1 MLQIKLTE
9 TQRKVF
15 LKSFSERDMQQE
27 LKVLFEKMYKTSVY
41 ILQGTEEFGK
51 DLIIK
56 INEPT
61 GTRYISVVVK
71 MGDISGAVKD
81 TQLLIVKNQIEQS
94 FKKDFY
100 INDKIGL
107 QKVNEVF
114 VVLFGVFSNNA
125 QINIDIFLKDQHF
138 SRQVKLFDINHMD
151 EYFIQY
157 YPEIFCGA
165 SGLEAL
171 MNKDK
176 ELDNLLLQ
184 KDKYL
189 SKSFIEPNVKKF
201 KRNGQKKLLISHL
214 SNEQILTKTINESLF
229 GVEESINSFAQKL
242 LSKKEY
248 VLVEGEAGSGKSVF
262 SIKLAQEFIK
272 IAINELPVNKK
283 IENQSSIKVPVL
295 TKALSLVASSLD
307 EVVKDCYQD
316 STYNF
321 TPIVIIVDGLDEIT
335 KQDRLDVITK
345 SINYANREN
354 LSLIF
359 TCRKNYNIIDGLD
372 NFLHYEILAFEIN
385 QAINYIKKLIINNEI
400 LLESLIKGL
409 KQIEHQIPLYP
420 MALSLLVEIVKEHNE
435 VPASISE
442 LYARYINLVLGE
454 KDSSKGIEVLF
465 EYKIKKNFLSELS
478 YSVFFLNNETV
489 IEYDSF
495 YGFTEKY
502 VTSHRHISN
511 SSNFID
517 ELKRSSLLKFDD
529 NKVEFLHKSFL
540 DYFVAEYFLSNRDE
554 LDDIGNFEQIYELYY
569 VDFWNDVAL
578 FFFGIQTKV
587 TKQVL
592 DKIIRLG
599 EEKRKESDS
608 PLIAIDLF
616 LLGRLMQYAW
626 DSKSEAKELMIEYAS
641 GIILD
646 VRSEIL
652 NLLIEKT
659 GIEKLPTISADFATL
674 HLFDLSFSSLFLV
687 REIEKFIEHNFN
699 VLKTKN
705 EITEAD
711 DNAIIYFSS
720 IFVLTNYKIANK
732 DFIERF
738 FNDFLLIENKIK
750 DKEITIPLLKL
761 FNFLIKKDVISVPSE
776 IENKLEIEYKKLSK
790 KFNNLIIKAFV
801 TKNRNELPYYRR
813 DHKKT

>member
-9 TQRKVF
+9 TQRKIF
-15 LKSFSERDMQQE
+15 LKSFSEREMQQE

-56 INEPT
+56 RDEPT

-81 TQLLIVKNQIEQS
+81 MQLFIVKNQIEQS
-94 FKKDFY
+94 FKRDFY

-107 QKVNEVF
+107 QKINEVF

-138 SRQVKLFDINHMD
+138 SRQVQLFDINDMD
-151 EYFIQY
+151 KYFMQY

-176 ELDNLLLQ
+176 ELDYLLFQ
-184 KDKYL
+184 KDKFL

-229 GVEESINSFAQKL
+229 GVEESISSFAQKL

-248 VLVEGEAGSGKSVF
+248 VLIEGEAGSGKSVF
-262 SIKLAQEFIK
+262 SIKLVQEFIK

-283 IENQSSIKVPVL
+283 IENQPSIKVPIL
-295 TKALSLVASSLD
+295 TKALSLVTLSLE
-307 EVVKDCYQD
+307 EVVKNYYQD
-316 STYNF
+316 STYDF
-321 TPIVIIVDGLDEIT
+321 TPIIIIVDGLDEVT

-345 SINYANREN
+345 SINFANKEN

-385 QAINYIKKLIINNEI
+385 QAINYIKKLIVNNEI

-478 YSVFFLNNETV
+478 YYLFFLSNETV
-489 IEYDSF
+489 IEYDCF

-502 VTSHRHISN
+502 VTSHPHIS
-511 SSNFID
+511 SSNNFID
-517 ELKRSSLLKFDD
+517 ELKRSSLLKFED

-554 LDDIGNFEQIYELYY
+554 LEDVGNFEQIYELYY

-592 DKIIRLG
+592 DKIIKLG

-608 PLIAIDLF
+608 PLIAVDLF

-659 GIEKLPTISADFATL
+659 GIEKLPTISSDFATL

-687 REIEKFIEHNFN
+687 REIEKFIEYNFN
-699 VLKTKN
+699 ELKAKN
-705 EITEAD
+705 EITDAG

-738 FNDFLLIENKIK
+738 FNDFLLIENKTK
-750 DKEITIPLLKL
+750 DKETTIPLLKL

-790 KFNNLIIKAFV
+790 KFNDLIIKAFV

-813 DHKKT
+813 DHKKA